1 MLLQNAK
8 DHYLPSML
16 LIGEL
21 SLEGRYVAH
30 DFAKGIEWFQI
41 AASKSAE
48 AEVPLAKALL
58 ASEDPRTKQQGID
71 RLLSLAKAGDAYAM
85 IAIGDY
91 CSSERSKKVV
101 LSDKESSDE
110 IKNEALKRRRL
121 LDESCFWYGEAAKQ
135 NITEAICKLAGAS
148 SVRELIM
155 EMDKQGD
162 DLSAR
167 LQKGFSPIEMH
178 LRASRDVLLDAMGA
192 EGEQY
197 QENAFQMK
205 ADGQ

>member
-1 MLLQNAK
+1 
-8 DHYLPSML
+8 
-16 LIGEL
+16 
-21 SLEGRYVAH
+21 
-30 DFAKGIEWFQI
+30 
-41 AASKSAE
+41 
-48 AEVPLAKALL
+48 
-58 ASEDPRTKQQGID
+58 
-71 RLLSLAKAGDAYAM
+71 M

-110 IKNEALKRRRL
+110 IKNEALKRRIL